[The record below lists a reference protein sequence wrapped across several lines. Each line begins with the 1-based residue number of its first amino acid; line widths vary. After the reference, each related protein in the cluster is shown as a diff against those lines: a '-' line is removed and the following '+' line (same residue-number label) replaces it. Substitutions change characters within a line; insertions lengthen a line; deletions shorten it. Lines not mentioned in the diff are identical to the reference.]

1 MPPASASKKYSDN
14 SEMKLTKER
23 IHHLAESMASN
34 LHQKGFVEFTGMKQA
49 LVDALEAGIADE
61 LSVEDRLNA
70 EVRTLMKQ
78 YDTEI
83 ERGGVDYQ
91 KMFTMIK
98 TKLVRERGLIL

>member
-1 MPPASASKKYSDN
+1 
-14 SEMKLTKER
+14 MKFSKER
-23 IHHLAESMASN
+23 VRHLADSLATM
-34 LHQKGFVEFTGMKQA
+34 LHQKGHVDIGGAKHA
-49 LVDALEAGIADE
+49 LVDVLEAAITDE

-78 YDTEI
+78 YDSEI

>member
-1 MPPASASKKYSDN
+1 
-14 SEMKLTKER
+14 MKLTKER
-23 IHHLAESMASN
+23 VRHLAESLVSH
-34 LHQKGFVEFTGMKQA
+34 LHQKGFVDFTGTKHD
-49 LVDALEAGIADE
+49 LVDALDGGITEE

-78 YDTEI
+78 YDAEI